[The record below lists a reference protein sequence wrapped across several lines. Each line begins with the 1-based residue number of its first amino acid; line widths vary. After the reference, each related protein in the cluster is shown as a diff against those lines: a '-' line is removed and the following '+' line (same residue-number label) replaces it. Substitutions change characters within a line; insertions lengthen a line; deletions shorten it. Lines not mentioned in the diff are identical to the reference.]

1 MSLQLVLAS
10 PTWFRCFSGPGP
22 ETQLRPKCYVQGGS
36 SLHGAVSLFSWFC
49 PLPVT
54 GVGGECV
61 FCPGDRLHL
70 VAHYSANV
78 FSSLS
83 VPVPLAKEF
92 SLLLTLLSQNYLKR
106 FPGPAHPAEA
116 ESSPGKFPGVF
127 VFEQAPWV
135 NCVLG
140 LDTQNM
146 VIAPGSLL

>member
-1 MSLQLVLAS
+1 MSREEVLS
-10 PTWFRCFSGPGP
+10 TGQCPCFPGFAP
-22 ETQLRPKCYVQGGS
+22 CQSRGL
-36 SLHGAVSLFSWFC
+36 
-49 PLPVT
+49 
-54 GVGGECV
+54 GGECV